1 MKLRHIITLALA
13 LVFGL
18 ALPDGLVEA
27 EAAKVKHPVRSES
40 RELVLVA
47 GSFAPDSAN
56 PPTSTTLRGNGWT
69 AARTSTGVWT
79 ITFAESYP
87 ELVAGLATI
96 QRSSDAD
103 TVAELGVYT
112 AASRT
117 ITVKSLAA
125 ATATDIAANANNRV
139 NFLFVFRASALTR

>member
-1 MKLRHIITLALA
+1 MKLRHIIALALA
-13 LVFGL
+13 LAFGS
-18 ALPDGLVEA
+18 ALPGIGDA
-27 EAAKVKHPVRSES
+27 EAVKVKSPVRSES
-40 RELVLVA
+40 RELVIVA

-69 AARTSTGVWT
+69 AVWTSTGIWT
-79 ITFAESYP
+79 ITFAEAYP
-87 ELVAGLATI
+87 ELVAGIATI

-103 TVAELGVYT
+103 TVAQLGVYT
-112 AASRT
+112 PATRT

-139 NFLFVFRASALTR
+139 NFIFVFRASSLTR